1 MLVND
6 IKHAEKLGAQAPV
19 PSLEQRIIASILNKI
34 RQARRAPAPTNISRT
49 FQATENLLPARIRE
63 VKLDDCSAVME
74 LKRRWGL
81 GPDTSANWD
90 KLWVRNPALRD
101 ADPGRPMGWALEAGG
116 AIVGYIGNISSTYF
130 YGDQLIRAVTAHGL
144 VVEPMF
150 RAMGVSLNASFFRQK
165 FTDLYLGTT
174 AIESVDRISRVFKCS
189 QLPQPDYDTVLFWV
203 LRPFRFAEAVA
214 KKLNLGP
221 YTSYCGGAFGSVAF
235 ATDKLVGRR
244 WPRAAKSKLTVKKI
258 QVREIGDDFDGLWN
272 AKQKEA
278 LRLLADRRAATLR
291 WHFDIPGD
299 QAETAVLCCYGN
311 RELLGYLVIRH
322 EQGHREGPRRS
333 IVCDLLIKQDRREVL
348 EELFVVAY
356 DEAKRAGSHVCEVMG
371 FPANVRE
378 VFQQW
383 NPYQRQFPSC
393 PFHFKAANP
402 EFHSTLLNEAIWY
415 ASPYDGD
422 TTLMP

>member
-1 MLVND
+1 MNN
-6 IKHAEKLGAQAPV
+6 IEHAEKLGAQASM
-19 PSLEQRIIASILNKI
+19 PSFEQRIIASILNKI
-34 RQARRAPAPTNISRT
+34 REARRAPAPTNISRT
-49 FQATENLLPARIRE
+49 FQAAENLAPARIRE
-63 VKLDDCSAVME
+63 VRLDDCSAVTE

-81 GPDTSANWD
+81 TPDTYATWD
-90 KLWVRNPALRD
+90 RLWVRNPALRD
-101 ADPGRPMGWALEAGG
+101 TDPGRPMGWALEAGG

-130 YGDQLIRAVTAHGL
+130 YGDQTIRAVTGHGL

-150 RAMGVSLNASFFRQK
+150 RATGVSLNAAFFRQK
-165 FTDLYLGTT
+165 SADLYLGTT
-174 AIESVDRISRVFKCS
+174 AIESVDRISRVFKCNP
-189 QLPQPDYDTVLFWV
+189 LPQPNYDTVLFWV
-203 LRPFRFAEAVA
+203 LRPFPFAESVA

-221 YTSYCGGAFGSVAF
+221 YTSYCGSALGSVAV

-244 WPRAAKSKLTVKKI
+244 WPRVAKSKLTIKKI
-258 QVREIGDDFDGLWN
+258 QVREIGDDFDALWN
-272 AKQKEA
+272 AKQKEG

-291 WHFDIPGD
+291 WHFEIPGER
-299 QAETAVLCCYGN
+299 AETAVLCCYGN

-322 EQGHREGPRRS
+322 EQGHRVGPQRS
-333 IVCDLLIKQDRREVL
+333 VVCDLLIKQDRRDVL

-371 FPANVRE
+371 FPANIRE
-378 VFQQW
+378 IFQQW
-383 NPYQRQFPSC
+383 NPYQRRFPSC

-402 EFHSTLLNEAIWY
+402 EFHTTLLNEAIWY